1 MNSSVHGISQAKVLE
16 WVAISISM
24 GSFQPK
30 DKTCIFWIAG
40 GFFTTEPPRKPPTR
54 TKKKSCI
61 NSRSKPHSCSWIN
74 HEHWFFSL
82 FPIPFFLPRSSYILD
97 VSGWIELKICK
108 LGSHFSILQPLN
120 KACAV
125 PVLASVSLLVV
136 QIQLEKKKNKT
147 SWPGQGVS
155 ARAPAWIQW
164 FNSIQF
170 WHQASSSLGSS
181 KLPPCFHHANT
192 FQPWFPEEQT
202 LLILLA
208 PLCLFLLCICCIP
221 A

>member
-30 DKTCIFWIAG
+30 DKTCIFCIAG

-82 FPIPFFLPRSSYILD
+82 FPVPFFLPRSSYILD
-97 VSGWIELKICK
+97 VSGRIELKICK
-108 LGSHFSILQPLN
+108 LGSHFSILRPLN

-136 QIQLEKKKNKT
+136 QIQLEKKKKNFLART
-147 SWPGQGVS
+147 RSLSQGPSMDPV
-155 ARAPAWIQW
+155 IQ
-164 FNSIQF
+164 FNSVL
-170 WHQASSSLGSS
+170 ASGIL
-181 KLPPCFHHANT
+181 FT
-192 FQPWFPEEQT
+192 WF
-202 LLILLA
+202 L
-208 PLCLFLLCICCIP
+208 
-221 A
+221 